1 VKEKVVTIGIK
12 EVRNILKFV
21 MFYLLIM

>member
-1 VKEKVVTIGIK
+1 VMEKVVTIGIK

-21 MFYLLIM
+21 LLCFIY